1 MSGQYPSGYQSPSG
15 HRGNF
20 NSPMMQQQLGGGA
33 GGVPSQMGEFQNDSF
48 DSGMDLMARFFV
60 CRI

>member
-33 GGVPSQMGEFQNDSF
+33 GGVPSQMGEICVNL
-48 DSGMDLMARFFV
+48 DSGTDFMVMFFV
-60 CRI
+60 CRV